1 MSHQQTHQKFKTTDQ
16 HQTLQQRQENFGQIN
31 HRVNTSDISE
41 QDENNQNAANYAAF
55 DSRQQTVFV
64 SRQQ

>member
-1 MSHQQTHQKFKTTDQ
+1 MYHQQTLQNFKPTYQ

-41 QDENNQNAANYAAF
+41 QDENNQNAANCPEF
-55 DSRQQTVFV
+55 DLRQQTVFV